1 MPVFPSRAGCSLGS
15 QTCRLETRLCE
26 ACSRPWPHGDVMSAA
41 GERGETA
48 RTYGRAGMSA
58 DAPSGIERMLALQ
71 KDVAALVKE
80 NMGRAALLDDL
91 YDRMARADAE
101 AVKVQ
106 GMLKALGGRV
116 LALENPT
123 SEMDRAARGLAAF
136 ADKIDAATPGK
147 VPAHE
152 VAKAK
157 AQAVK

>member
-1 MPVFPSRAGCSLGS
+1 MTGP
-15 QTCRLETRLCE
+15 
-26 ACSRPWPHGDVMSAA
+26 

-48 RTYGRAGMSA
+48 RTYGRAGAEERIRKGLGA
-58 DAPSGIERMLALQ
+58 DGRDMLALQ
-71 KDVAALVKE
+71 ETLNFLVADVVALIKKATGQGAMIDDLRDR
-80 NMGRAALLDDL
+80 MGRQ
-91 YDRMARADAE
+91 DAE
-101 AVKVQ
+101 LVKVQ

-152 VAKAK
+152 VAKAE

>member
-1 MPVFPSRAGCSLGS
+1 
-15 QTCRLETRLCE
+15 
-26 ACSRPWPHGDVMSAA
+26 MSAP

-48 RTYGRAGMSA
+48 RTYGRGGTGPGAVMTDLEVIMAKMAGAEARIA
-58 DAPSGIERMLALQ
+58 DLG
-71 KDVAALVKE
+71 
-80 NMGRAALLDDL
+80 
-91 YDRMARADAE
+91 DRMDRQDAE
-101 AVKVQ
+101 LVKVQ

-152 VAKAK
+152 VAKAE